1 MITSWLTLR
10 DLEYVIA
17 VAKHEH
23 FGRAARECQVSQP
36 SLSNQI
42 KKVEGYLGTVLFERT
57 NRRVTTT
64 PAGKKVA
71 EQAAVVLDEA
81 RKIPVLL
88 GQTASARFET
98 LKLGVISSLAP
109 LVPYVLGSLKK
120 AFPSSILSL
129 REAKTEELVHELKL
143 GGLDVVV
150 AADTVKDESLTKI
163 PLFFEPFVLAAPK
176 GHPILERRKPRLSDL
191 RASEMVLLDEG
202 HCLRDQS
209 LGFCPANRRGNPK
222 AFHATSID
230 TLRHLVASGAGY
242 TLLPEL
248 AAKESRLE
256 SFISYLK
263 FEDDKVGRKVV
274 LLCRGQ
280 SGELDPFR
288 RLAKTLVEAL
298 PKGTIVR

>member
-1 MITSWLTLR
+1 MTISWLTLR

-23 FGRAARECQVSQP
+23 FGHAARECHVSQP
-36 SLSNQI
+36 SLSTQI
-42 KKVEGYLGTVLFERT
+42 KKIEGYLGTVLFERT

-64 PAGKKVA
+64 PAGIKVA

-81 RKIPVLL
+81 RKIPVML
-88 GQTASARFET
+88 GQTALARFET

-109 LVPYVLGSLKK
+109 LIPYVLGDLKK
-120 AFPSSILSL
+120 AFPTSTLVL
-129 REAKTEELVHELKL
+129 HEAKTEELVHELKL
-143 GGLDVVV
+143 GGLDAVV

-191 RASEMVLLDEG
+191 MASEMVLLDEG
-202 HCLRDQS
+202 HCLRDQA
-209 LGFCPANRRGNPK
+209 LQFCPASRRGNPR

-230 TLRHLVASGAGY
+230 TLRNLVASGAGY
-242 TLLPEL
+242 TLLPGL

-256 SFISYLK
+256 SLVSYLK
-263 FEDDKVGRKVV
+263 FDDDKVGRKIV

-280 SGELDPFR
+280 SGDLDPFR
-288 RLAKTLVEAL
+288 RLAKIVVEAV
-298 PKGTIVR
+298 P